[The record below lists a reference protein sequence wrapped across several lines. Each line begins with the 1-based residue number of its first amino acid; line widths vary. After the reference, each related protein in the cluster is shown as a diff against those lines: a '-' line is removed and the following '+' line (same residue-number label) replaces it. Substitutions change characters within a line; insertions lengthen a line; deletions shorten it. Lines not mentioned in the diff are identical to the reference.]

1 MDMYRAIV
9 KMGQDGKADGVQVT
23 TDQIQSE
30 LEELVKSLN
39 ERCKSYGLRA
49 KPTTLVELPFGWQP
63 GIQGGAADWDESW
76 DKFEDEGFTFVKEL
90 TLNVQ
95 NVIALPKPKSSSIV
109 RKASSTKEGV
119 DSSTNGDHQSET
131 LSSRGER
138 VPGDAHNEEG
148 VARSPPESPAHASE
162 SPSNKSK
169 NSPSR
174 KNFNADG
181 SSHAIDTQSEHG
193 AADSVVS
200 GDKSFYEQ
208 SWGCAF
214 DTNYDTNS
222 GWDFGSGPIKPYFA
236 REHMGLCVVEVACQ
250 DEKLLGQ
257 FKEGQ
262 REMDYNKHSER
273 SFFDTGDLG
282 LPPIRTDMYQRKSPF
297 AFGDSVPSTPLF
309 DSGNSPQADNTFQKK
324 STYAFD
330 SVPST
335 PYADNLFQSQNIYT
349 FDSVP
354 STPHADNLFQS
365 KNTYEFDSVPSS
377 PQADSLFQQKSAFAF
392 DSVLSTPITANSEC
406 SQGRFQ
412 TKNSFARFDSF
423 RNTAESEISQGFFQP
438 RDYGRF
444 DSFHSTKDS
453 DDTRGF
459 QSFDDMDPF
468 GSSRLF

>member
-30 LEELVKSLN
+30 LEVLVKSLN
-39 ERCKSYGLRA
+39 ECCKSYGLRA

-63 GIQGGAADWDESW
+63 GIQEGAADWDENW
-76 DKFEDEGFTFVKEL
+76 DKFEDEE
-90 TLNVQ
+90 
-95 NVIALPKPKSSSIV
+95 A
-109 RKASSTKEGV
+109 
-119 DSSTNGDHQSET
+119 

-148 VARSPPESPAHASE
+148 VARSPPESPAHASK
-162 SPSNKSK
+162 SPSNKSE

-208 SWGCAF
+208 SWGGAF

-222 GWDFGSGPIKPYFA
+222 GWDFGSGPIK
-236 REHMGLCVVEVACQ
+236 
-250 DEKLLGQ
+250 
-257 FKEGQ
+257 
-262 REMDYNKHSER
+262 EMDYNNYKHSES

-309 DSGNSPQADNTFQKK
+309 DSGDCRDSPQADNTFQKK

-335 PYADNLFQSQNIYT
+335 TFADNLFQSQSIYT
-349 FDSVP
+349 FNSVP

-365 KNTYEFDSVPSS
+365 KNTYTFDSVPSS
-377 PQADSLFQQKSAFAF
+377 PLADSLFQQKSAFAF
-392 DSVLSTPITANSEC
+392 DSVPSTPMYNFSNSHE
-406 SQGRFQ
+406 G
-412 TKNSFARFDSF
+412 
-423 RNTAESEISQGFFQP
+423 TAESEISQGFFQP
-438 RDYGRF
+438 RDNGRF